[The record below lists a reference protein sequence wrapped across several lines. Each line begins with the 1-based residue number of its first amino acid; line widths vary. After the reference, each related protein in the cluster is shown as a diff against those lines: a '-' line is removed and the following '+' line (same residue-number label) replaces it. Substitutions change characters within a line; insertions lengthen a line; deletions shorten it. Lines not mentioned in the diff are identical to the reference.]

1 MNPINRLLRF
11 LLPYWKWVG
20 LSVLLGVATVASG
33 IGLMG
38 TSAFLIAR
46 AALHPSITVLQVAIV
61 GVRFFGISRGVFRYL
76 ERLTSHEV
84 TFSLLS
90 KIRVWF
96 YRGIEPLAPAGLLF
110 NASGDLLSRAI
121 SDIDTLEDF
130 YVRVVSPPLVAA
142 IVTVGMGLFVGLFNP
157 VLAVVVVL
165 GLLLCAALAPS
176 LTYMVNKRLGQAL
189 IEERGHFSGLL
200 VESIQGMSELL
211 AFGRENEQIKKVK
224 AAGDRLGNI
233 QLRLSQSRE
242 LSAAFNMLITNLTLW
257 VVLWVAIPLVNQGK
271 LDGVS
276 LAVLALLTMA
286 SFEAVAPLAQ
296 SSQVLQGSLQAA
308 RRLFEVVDSP
318 IPIGMPA
325 LPCSAPLSPAVVI
338 NDLCFRYSP
347 DQPWVL
353 EDIQINLPPKKKI
366 AIVGP
371 SGAGKTSLLNL
382 LLRFWEYERGSIE
395 LDGVEIR
402 QYAPKDVRALTSLVS
417 QSTYLFSATL
427 RQNLLLARSKADQ
440 EELIDAIARVG
451 LGDWLA
457 QLPNGLDSWLGEQGV
472 KMSGGERQRLAIARA
487 ILQDRPIL
495 LLDEPTANLDAV
507 TEQQIIEMLDIV
519 SKERSVIW
527 VTHRLG
533 GLKAM
538 DEILVL
544 NNGKVVERGR
554 QQGLLAQNGLFTHMW
569 ELQYKLLV

>member
-11 LLPYWKWVG
+11 LLPYWKWMV

-46 AALHPSITVLQVAIV
+46 AALHPSIAVLQVAIV

-84 TFSLLS
+84 TFKLLS

-96 YRGIEPLAPAGLLF
+96 YRGIEPLAPAGVLF
-110 NASGDLLSRAI
+110 TASGDLLSRAI
-121 SDIDTLEDF
+121 SDVDTLEDF
-130 YVRVVSPPLVAA
+130 YVRVVSPPLVAVIITA
-142 IVTVGMGLFVGLFNP
+142 GMGLFIGLFNP
-157 VLAVVVVL
+157 VLAVVVIL
-165 GLLLCAALAPS
+165 GLLFCATLAPA
-176 LTYMVNKRLGQAL
+176 LLYIINKRTGQAL
-189 IEERGHFSGLL
+189 IEERGRFTGIL
-200 VESIQGMSELL
+200 VESIQGMSDLL
-211 AFGRENEQIKKVK
+211 AFGRENEQIQKVK
-224 AAGDRLGNI
+224 AAGDRLGKI
-233 QLRLSQSRE
+233 QLLLSQSRE
-242 LSAAFNMLITNLTLW
+242 LSAALNGLITNLTLL

-286 SFEAVAPLAQ
+286 SFEAVMPLAQ
-296 SSQVLQGSLQAA
+296 SSQVLQSSLQAA
-308 RRLFEVVDSP
+308 RRLFAVVDAP
-318 IPIGMPA
+318 IPIVLPA
-325 LPCSAPLSPAVVI
+325 LPFSAPLSPAI
-338 NDLCFRYSP
+338 LIRDLYFRYGP

-353 EDIQINLPPKKKI
+353 EDIQIDLPPKKKI

-382 LLRFWEYERGSIE
+382 LLRFWESERGSIK
-395 LDGVEIR
+395 LDGVEIG
-402 QYAPKDVRALTSLVS
+402 QYAPADVRELTSLVS

-427 RQNLLLARSKADQ
+427 RQNLLLARPNADQ
-440 EELIDAIARVG
+440 EELISAIGQVG
-451 LGDWLA
+451 LADWLA
-457 QLPNGLDSWLGEQGV
+457 QLPIGLDSWLGENGV

-507 TEQQIIEMLDIV
+507 TEQKIIQVLNIV
-519 SKERSVIW
+519 SKERSVLW
-527 VTHRLG
+527 VTHRLS
-533 GLKAM
+533 GLEAM
-538 DEILVL
+538 DEIIVL

-554 QQGLLAQNGLFTHMW
+554 QQGLLAQNGLFTRMW
-569 ELQYKLLV
+569 ELQNKLLL